1 MVEQSI
7 SIFYRWYRNLQLLK
21 HPIHF
26 DFQPIKTI
34 LEERK
39 KSCPNTS
46 SETTPK
52 SPRTPTGSTSTP
64 QNFNISVYRE
74 IMFLTL
80 VSLGQDNIDLTAFD
94 REYRRAF
101 DNLPA
106 KYVDMAQKSDY
117 PPSHEVVFCRKMFR
131 ELLI

>member
-1 MVEQSI
+1 M
-7 SIFYRWYRNLQLLK
+7 
-21 HPIHF
+21 
-26 DFQPIKTI
+26 KTI
-34 LEERK
+34 LEERR
-39 KSCPNTS
+39 KSGRQSLDMSPS
-46 SETTPK
+46 K
-52 SPRTPTGSTSTP
+52 SPESTSAA
-64 QNFNISVYRE
+64 QSNISVYRE

-106 KYVDMAQKSDY
+106 KYLDMAQKSDY
-117 PPSHEVVFCRKMFR
+117 PPSHEVIFCRKMFR

>member
-1 MVEQSI
+1 MLSKIQNFV
-7 SIFYRWYRNLQLLK
+7 L
-21 HPIHF
+21 
-26 DFQPIKTI
+26 FQPIKTI
-34 LEERK
+34 LEEREKSGK
-39 KSCPNTS
+39 KSS
-46 SETTPK
+46 LETPPK
-52 SPRTPTGSTSTP
+52 SPRKSTDSTSTP
-64 QNFNISVYRE
+64 QQSNISVYRE

-106 KYVDMAQKSDY
+106 KYVEMAQKSDY

>member
-1 MVEQSI
+1 MILPNLTSVRNNGNSYNFTI
-7 SIFYRWYRNLQLLK
+7 SSN
-21 HPIHF
+21 
-26 DFQPIKTI
+26 FQPIKTI

-39 KSCPNTS
+39 KSKS
-46 SETTPK
+46 STENTPK
-52 SPRTPTGSTSTP
+52 SPRKTADSIP
-64 QNFNISVYRE
+64 QNFSISVYRE

>member
-1 MVEQSI
+1 M
-7 SIFYRWYRNLQLLK
+7 
-21 HPIHF
+21 
-26 DFQPIKTI
+26 KTI

-39 KSCPNTS
+39 KGCKPVVQD
-46 SETTPK
+46 K
-52 SPRTPTGSTSTP
+52 SPRSPTKSRDSAT
-64 QNFNISVYRE
+64 QANISVYRE

-106 KYVDMAQKSDY
+106 KYLDMAQKSDY
-117 PPSHEVVFCRKMFR
+117 PPSHEVIFCRKMFR